1 MSETPASPVGDN
13 TPATPAKKLGGVTG
27 KGFKPGQSGNPSG
40 RPKGVAALAQSL
52 TGDGKLALQVLLD
65 IMQGKQLPGL
75 DEVPGYR
82 ERKEC
87 AVELLNRAYGKP
99 AQPVD
104 GDGEGGPIRL
114 QIVSKLAAVLDV
126 DLLAEDV
133 TP

>member
-1 MSETPASPVGDN
+1 MGRPFP
-13 TPATPAKKLGGVTG
+13 KGV
-27 KGFKPGQSGNPSG
+27 SGNPTG
-40 RPKGVAALAQSL
+40 RPKGIAALAQSL
-52 TGDGKLALQVLLD
+52 TEDGKMPLQLLVD
-65 IMQGKQLPGL
+65 IAMGKPLPGL
-75 DEVPGYR
+75 DDVPSYR
-82 ERKEC
+82 DRKEC

-133 TP
+133 TQ